1 MHKMDGRK
9 IARRSYV
16 ISEVAYVGILGA
28 FEAGNGFN
36 LIQSLKNGRIRPFV
50 GHFRVCFVAILKYPE
65 LHAL

>member
-1 MHKMDGRK
+1 M
-9 IARRSYV
+9 

-36 LIQSLKNGRIRPFV
+36 LIQSLKNDRIRPFV
-50 GHFRVCFVAILKYPE
+50 CHFRVCSVPILKYPE